1 MAELKGKL
9 CDLLVVL
16 CSLCFSPF
24 LETEFIGSVCETPT
38 GRTFSLEFKFCYLGD
53 YYSAKFK
60 FRSCNVS
67 YIMNFKIKNL
77 LIFQSVNLS
86 ILGQVAKLNTVCIL
100 IL

>member
-1 MAELKGKL
+1 MFQ
-9 CDLLVVL
+9 
-16 CSLCFSPF
+16 SF

-53 YYSAKFK
+53 CYSAKFN
-60 FRSCNVS
+60 SVHAMIA

-77 LIFQSVNLS
+77 LIFQSVNLL
-86 ILGQVAKLNTVCIL
+86 ILGQVAKLNTVCVL